1 MVLPVLRA
9 CFADPGTLEATG
21 CQDTRHLEHVSY
33 AYTCIYICMYVSTC
47 ICTYKDIGF
56 IYLYKLYMRM
66 FMHIQLLIRCMHIHA
81 CVQTWALHPNTNTLR
96 LEALAFQLLSGF
108 RLVLCGLLAYM

>member
-1 MVLPVLRA
+1 
-9 CFADPGTLEATG
+9 
-21 CQDTRHLEHVSY
+21 
-33 AYTCIYICMYVSTC
+33 
-47 ICTYKDIGF
+47 
-56 IYLYKLYMRM
+56 M